1 HGLVRVTGT
10 ASAATPGADAATAL
24 RDTLAATAE
33 ADRDRVL
40 SDLVRTHA
48 AAVLGYASLRDVDA
62 EKGFVELGFDSLT
75 AVEFRN
81 RLAAATGLRLPSTLI
96 YDRPT
101 TAAMVAH
108 LRGALLAERSTSAL
122 SVLGELNK
130 LETAMRAIAADD
142 TDRAAVAARLR
153 ELLSLWTYADG
164 AADDTGAGDGNLDS
178 ASAEE
183 LFHLLDDE
191 LGTA

>member
-1 HGLVRVTGT
+1 GRRRCRRAGR
-10 ASAATPGADAATAL
+10 ADPAADAAAGL

-33 ADRDRVL
+33 AERDRVL

-48 AAVLGYASLRDVDA
+48 AAVLGYASLRDIDA
-62 EKGFVELGFDSLT
+62 DKGFVELGFDSLT

-81 RLAAATGLRLPSTLI
+81 RLTAATGLRLPSTLV

-101 TAAMVAH
+101 TTALVGY

-122 SVLGELNK
+122 SVLGELSK
-130 LETAMRAIAADD
+130 LETVMRAVAADD
-142 TDRAAVAARLR
+142 TDRAAVADRLR
-153 ELLSLWTYADG
+153 ELLSAWTHTEAD
-164 AADDTGAGDGNLDS
+164 ADDDGTGDGGL
-178 ASAEE
+178 ASATAEE
-183 LFHLLDDE
+183 IFHLLDDE

>member
-1 HGLVRVTGT
+1 
-10 ASAATPGADAATAL
+10 
-24 RDTLAATAE
+24 
-33 ADRDRVL
+33 VL

-48 AAVLGYASLRDVDA
+48 AAVLGYSSIRDIDA

-101 TAAMVAH
+101 TTAMVAY
-108 LRGALLAERSTSAL
+108 LRGALLAERTTTAL

-130 LETAMRAIAADD
+130 LETAMRAVAADD
-142 TDRAAVAARLR
+142 TDRSAVTARLR
-153 ELLSLWTYADG
+153 ELLSLWTYAEAT
-164 AADDTGAGDGNLDS
+164 AADDATADGSLS
-178 ASAEE
+178 TASAEE
-183 LFHLLDDE
+183 LFSLLDDE
-191 LGTA
+191 LGTP